1 MQSIITVL
9 KKEHQN
15 GKKVHQLFQE
25 LKMKWWK
32 IIEEALYTYL
42 GEESP
47 DFDMF
52 KKKK

>member
-1 MQSIITVL
+1 MESAV
-9 KKEHQN
+9 
-15 GKKVHQLFQE
+15 GKKAQKLGQG

-47 DFDMF
+47 DFDPF
-52 KKKK
+52 KKK

>member
-1 MQSIITVL
+1 MR
-9 KKEHQN
+9 
-15 GKKVHQLFQE
+15 
-25 LKMKWWK
+25 WWK
-32 IIEEALYTYL
+32 IIEEALNTYL

>member
-1 MQSIITVL
+1 MVNF
-9 KKEHQN
+9 QN
-15 GKKVHQLFQE
+15 GIKAEQLLQV

-52 KKKK
+52 KKEK